1 MRIIICLIA
10 TILLLSMSCQRKQI
24 VMVDHKTES
33 EFHELT
39 PPVMPETGKELRFK
53 DILQWSDSLGKVVL
67 IDFHAQWCQPCKWMD
82 ANVMTDEL
90 VAQKLAQIIV
100 WRLDGET
107 PLGSDLRV
115 IFEVGAYPTYMMI
128 NSDGVELS
136 RLTGTCDAM
145 SFNIFL
151 QTGMD
156 KYAANRN

>member
-53 DILQWSDSLGKVVL
+53 DILQWSDSLGKVIL

-82 ANVMTDEL
+82 VNVMTDEL
-90 VAQKLAQIIV
+90 VAQKLA
-100 WRLDGET
+100 
-107 PLGSDLRV
+107 
-115 IFEVGAYPTYMMI
+115 
-128 NSDGVELS
+128 
-136 RLTGTCDAM
+136 
-145 SFNIFL
+145 SFL
-151 QTGMD
+151 
-156 KYAANRN
+156 K